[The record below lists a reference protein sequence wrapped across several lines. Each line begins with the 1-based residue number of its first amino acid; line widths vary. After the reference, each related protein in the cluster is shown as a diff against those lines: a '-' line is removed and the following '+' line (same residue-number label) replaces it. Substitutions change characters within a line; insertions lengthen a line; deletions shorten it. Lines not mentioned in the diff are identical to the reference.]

1 MSIEERG
8 RSREGRKLD
17 KRQEQSTRNGRVT
30 NDPEATSPKNLIM
43 NMLLAVYCRDVYGIF
58 SIGRCRVLSGVCY
71 ALEFAKNPVCM
82 LEPVMQI
89 SCQSGQTIPVIGV
102 DVPACAYPLGFF
114 SGCSGYGM
122 DTSPKT
128 RLQLASLP
136 LLWNLHINSVGSE
149 QIPSQPDQSHFPLL
163 STDSCGM
170 LHSLPQKMTERY
182 FSLLL
187 NLWNIACQLNKSQVT
202 NSQSLCSPQARFLTC
217 RSVACLT
224 DCHCCGPKR
233 GGPSCLDIH

>member
-1 MSIEERG
+1 
-8 RSREGRKLD
+8 
-17 KRQEQSTRNGRVT
+17 
-30 NDPEATSPKNLIM
+30 M

-128 RLQLASLP
+128 RL
-136 LLWNLHINSVGSE
+136 WIRCRFVSE
-149 QIPSQPDQSHFPLL
+149 QNLFYRLFQM
-163 STDSCGM
+163 TDPIWC
-170 LHSLPQKMTERY
+170 
-182 FSLLL
+182 
-187 NLWNIACQLNKSQVT
+187 
-202 NSQSLCSPQARFLTC
+202 CSGDL
-217 RSVACLT
+217 V
-224 DCHCCGPKR
+224 
-233 GGPSCLDIH
+233 